1 MEKYDY
7 SELKAG
13 DNVMF
18 LDPKRNYRTLGFS
31 TITHISKD
39 FITCGRGLVKF
50 RKSDGKVTSTSIH
63 DWQKAIPKLMTE
75 EDYAHYSRNNYVS
88 SMLSFLQYK
97 VYDDELTA
105 SELSVIEALAHRVKE
120 RTGR

>member
-1 MEKYDY
+1 METCNYDN
-7 SELKAG
+7 LKVG

-18 LDPKRNYRTLGFS
+18 LDHKKHYKPLGFS
-31 TITHISKD
+31 SITHITKD
-39 FITCGRGLVKF
+39 FITCGKGLIKF
-50 RKSDGKVTSTSIH
+50 RKSDGKVTSTLIH

-75 EDYAHYSRNNYVS
+75 EDYAHYTRNNYVS
-88 SMLSFLQYK
+88 MMLSFLQYK
-97 VYDDELTA
+97 VYDDELTD